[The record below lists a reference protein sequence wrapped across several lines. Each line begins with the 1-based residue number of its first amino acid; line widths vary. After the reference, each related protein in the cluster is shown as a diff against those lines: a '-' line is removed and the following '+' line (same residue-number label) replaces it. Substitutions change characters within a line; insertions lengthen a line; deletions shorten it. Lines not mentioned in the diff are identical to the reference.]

1 MKIAVQII
9 LVEKMQWENL
19 VIFGRGEVDS
29 QPIGM
34 EGDGVI
40 PQRTR
45 RGWEDET
52 ALEVN
57 RHRFRFSSLWCQG
70 LGNLRTSTEKG
81 AAEDEIFGWH
91 H

>member
-1 MKIAVQII
+1 M
-9 LVEKMQWENL
+9 
-19 VIFGRGEVDS
+19 
-29 QPIGM
+29 
-34 EGDGVI
+34 I

-57 RHRFRFSSLWCQG
+57 GHKFRFSSLCVKG

-81 AAEDEIFGWH
+81 AAEDEIVGWH
-91 H
+91 HQCDGINRHEFEQTLGDSEGQVSLACCSPRGCKKLDTT